1 MISRSVRRKSPM
13 SAWRRS
19 TSSTKRLTERLWL
32 SLSAMAAA
40 AVTAVGDVT
49 AVEAVEAATTPAAA
63 TAATAATAAAAPVLG
78 LAAAAAAAAAGTVGY
93 GPAGAGFGLANES
106 ASETGYS
113 AQRNILDAREL
124 RFFEP

>member
-1 MISRSVRRKSPM
+1 
-13 SAWRRS
+13 
-19 TSSTKRLTERLWL
+19 
-32 SLSAMAAA
+32 
-40 AVTAVGDVT
+40 
-49 AVEAVEAATTPAAA
+49 
-63 TAATAATAAAAPVLG
+63 

-124 RFFEP
+124 RFFEQDSIGGNALAHDLFASPI